1 MADGMASKAKK
12 RARKAPAAGTRPPSP
27 TKGEVRLAE
36 LEAEC
41 ERLRSELTQAQ
52 ERLAQL
58 ERQREVL
65 VNRIDWV
72 IDSLHSML
80 DE

>member
-1 MADGMASKAKK
+1 
-12 RARKAPAAGTRPPSP
+12 
-27 TKGEVRLAE
+27 VRLAE